1 MGLDTSIHTTIAT
14 FASFNISFEYLWM
27 DGQKKTS
34 KVPAPQYIDFVMS
47 WIQTLINDE
56 NTFPTKDGTENIRY
70 RTTLFTAVMAFS
82 TAGQLTFI
90 LPRHH
95 Y

>member
-1 MGLDTSIHTTIAT
+1 MFAYA
-14 FASFNISFEYLWM
+14 FASFVISFEYLWM

-56 NTFPTKDGTENIRY
+56 NTFPTKEGMETPDTELFLTTRILSRTEITNIQ
-70 RTTLFTAVMAFS
+70 FAPS
-82 TAGQLTFI
+82 
-90 LPRHH
+90 
-95 Y
+95 